1 MELTIQS
8 IIYQHAEVGD
18 VVLLKPCGPID
29 QKSLQIFEAKVLG
42 FYRDGICKII
52 LDLSETKYLNSTGL
66 GLLINIAQRVH
77 VVEGGIRLINVAN
90 KFKVLFDM
98 LGLEVCL
105 PIMENLDKALISFKQ
120 NNGKPISASDFKI
133 ISSCTEEEN
142 QKDESEKP
150 TQEKQIDSLTEKDND
165 IDEHK
170 NHKEDNANDE
180 DHDMDENDATN
191 EDYDMNENDATNE
204 DYDRDE
210 NSDSD
215 EDHAND
221 EDHDRD
227 NANNEDYD
235 KDKDSHSDEDYQLDD
250 ITTDKQEK
258 NIENTEDN
266 IQEKEYLEVQEK
278 QDILPRT
285 IDITFENMT
294 FQEEFSKEEEEEEE
308 EEEELVKPKFIAKPP
323 HIKRTVPFLKKTLLM
338 IKEDLEKKQQ
348 KISTEQ
354 ELEMED
360 TTEKLDTEYEPSPL
374 EFLDRLVEE
383 QEPNYNKIHTNVPEH
398 NMTFSHKIH
407 IQEVNF
413 SDIPLESPEQDVL
426 EDQEQY
432 IQLEEDAEQTKQKTK
447 TTMSDFDGFTTQ
459 ELMAMQP
466 SRRKYT
472 PDSIEPVSA
481 TVQTIDNLELP
492 MPTTTIDCNEIIET
506 IEEKLPRKKTKT
518 SSKKS
523 SIDSQKYIILSV
535 AKTVEVQYFSKMKY
549 TQTYPMSVTIK
560 GELLPIED
568 TNKYILILP
577 QFPGCDVYPDQ
588 TLINISK
595 ETKTVEFWITPITKG
610 CKIVK
615 KIPASIDL
623 FYCKRHIEHFNTPYK
638 ITSYMKS
645 AILFLLTLI
654 VFNIA
659 CFTQYYYEVSILHYI
674 LFGLAA
680 LFGIASCLS
689 FFSNGTKLFKMTK
702 KFILKIRKFQ

>member
-1 MELTIQS
+1 
-8 IIYQHAEVGD
+8 
-18 VVLLKPCGPID
+18 
-29 QKSLQIFEAKVLG
+29 
-42 FYRDGICKII
+42 
-52 LDLSETKYLNSTGL
+52 
-66 GLLINIAQRVH
+66 
-77 VVEGGIRLINVAN
+77 
-90 KFKVLFDM
+90 M

-180 DHDMDENDATN
+180 DHDMDKNDATN
-191 EDYDMNENDATNE
+191 EDYDI
-204 DYDRDE
+204 DE

-227 NANNEDYD
+227 NANDEDYD

-258 NIENTEDN
+258 NIETTEDN

-294 FQEEFSKEEEEEEE
+294 FQEEFSKEEEEVEEE
-308 EEEELVKPKFIAKPP
+308 EEEQVKPKFIAKPP

-407 IQEVNF
+407 IQEVDF

-481 TVQTIDNLELP
+481 TVQNIDNLELP

-506 IEEKLPRKKTKT
+506 IEENCLEKE
-518 SSKKS
+518 
-523 SIDSQKYIILSV
+523 Q
-535 AKTVEVQYFSKMKY
+535 
-549 TQTYPMSVTIK
+549 
-560 GELLPIED
+560 
-568 TNKYILILP
+568 
-577 QFPGCDVYPDQ
+577 
-588 TLINISK
+588 NI
-595 ETKTVEFWITPITKG
+595 F
-610 CKIVK
+610 K
-615 KIPASIDL
+615 KI
-623 FYCKRHIEHFNTPYK
+623 KH
-638 ITSYMKS
+638 
-645 AILFLLTLI
+645 
-654 VFNIA
+654 
-659 CFTQYYYEVSILHYI
+659 
-674 LFGLAA
+674 
-680 LFGIASCLS
+680 
-689 FFSNGTKLFKMTK
+689 
-702 KFILKIRKFQ
+702 